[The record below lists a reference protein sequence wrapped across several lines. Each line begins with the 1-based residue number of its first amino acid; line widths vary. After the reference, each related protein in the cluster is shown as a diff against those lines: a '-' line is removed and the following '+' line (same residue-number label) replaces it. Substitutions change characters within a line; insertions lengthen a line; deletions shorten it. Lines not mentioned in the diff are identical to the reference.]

1 MQGQLYFSIHR
12 YKRKFTLKD
21 VKKKYKV
28 QCQKGNKRRQLN

>member
-21 VKKKYKV
+21 VKKNIKFNVKKV
-28 QCQKGNKRRQLN
+28 TRDDS